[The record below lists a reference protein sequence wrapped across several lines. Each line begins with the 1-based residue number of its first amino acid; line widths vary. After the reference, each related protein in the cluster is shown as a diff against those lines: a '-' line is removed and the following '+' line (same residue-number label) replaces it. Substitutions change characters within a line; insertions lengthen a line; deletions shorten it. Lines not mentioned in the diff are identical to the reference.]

1 MPALTES
8 IMEMLKD
15 EDRDVRGMTLSVL
28 SEMLLTRDMPIASSL
43 AMQLVEALRPLFDNV
58 RLSAPHHRC

>member
-1 MPALTES
+1 MENLTES
-8 IMEMLKD
+8 LTEVLKD
-15 EDRDVRGMTLSVL
+15 EHRKVLWMTLSVL